1 MARGAKLE
9 SGFQDRLR
17 KTILNR
23 FPGSMVFKMDQIQG
37 IPDFLVLY
45 KNKYAFLENKKSEC
59 ATHRPNQDYYV
70 NKLNEMS
77 FARFVYPENRDE
89 VLNELDKFFND

>member
-45 KNKYAFLENKKSEC
+45 KNKYAFLENKKSER

-89 VLNELDKFFND
+89 VLNELDEFFND